1 MDTNDRAQDYPENFK
16 LFEII
21 RQQIEKSRKKNL
33 WFFFKIGRTTRGQ
46 FSWLLLAVAPSKRD
60 KIVQVEHKNTVIRW
74 VVFCTNI
81 YKWKCIK
88 KMLVKM
94 YRASLLSKQQFG
106 YREHES
112 ELKRPSLKYIR
123 NSDVVLN
130 QLISYLHNS
139 YIDKNLLKFFPF
151 IVE

>member
-1 MDTNDRAQDYPENFK
+1 
-16 LFEII
+16 
-21 RQQIEKSRKKNL
+21 
-33 WFFFKIGRTTRGQ
+33 
-46 FSWLLLAVAPSKRD
+46 
-60 KIVQVEHKNTVIRW
+60 
-74 VVFCTNI
+74 
-81 YKWKCIK
+81 
-88 KMLVKM
+88 M

-123 NSDVVLN
+123 YSDVVLN